1 MERSVVSG
9 YIQPVA
15 SIRTMGL
22 LPVTKYM
29 VRPGFYIPTLV
40 VLVNYDFWKK
50 LPDPLKNF
58 MTEGMK
64 KGERAVMAA
73 YEKKMQTELDAFKK
87 AGITFIQLSPADAAK
102 FSKMADD
109 GMMDTV
115 LKKSPEEGKK
125 LKEMITKK

>member
-1 MERSVVSG
+1 
-9 YIQPVA
+9 
-15 SIRTMGL
+15 
-22 LPVTKYM
+22 
-29 VRPGFYIPTLV
+29 
-40 VLVNYDFWKK
+40 
-50 LPDPLKNF
+50 